1 MPAYHSSLTSP
12 ISIANMAMLPL
23 RTRVK
28 GPAPKTD
35 DHDIIDETIGYFKF
49 IFKHLVLNKN
59 FFYCLKN
66 KPTYFYQ
73 VVL

>member
-1 MPAYHSSLTSP
+1 MPAYHSSLTSS

-49 IFKHLVLNKN
+49 VFGQYCDHIVLR
-59 FFYCLKN
+59 FLF
-66 KPTYFYQ
+66 
-73 VVL
+73 